1 MPQDTKSKQMLH
13 IYNTLS
19 RAKEPFEPRVPGEV
33 GLYVCGM
40 TVYDFC
46 HVGHARV
53 LVVFDV
59 LYRHL
64 MASGLS
70 VNYVRN
76 ITDVDDKIIAR
87 ALEQGKTMSE
97 VTDRFIEEMNTDA
110 HSLGILKPTHE
121 PRATETIA
129 PMVSMIETLIASGHA
144 YAADN
149 GDVYYSV
156 SAFDGY
162 GKLSG
167 RKLEELRAGERVAV
181 DTSKNDPLDFVLWKA
196 AKADEP
202 SWDSPWGQGRPGWHI
217 ECSAMSRELL
227 GDEFDIHG
235 GGMDLQFPHHE
246 NEIAQSEAAT
256 GKSFARYWMHNG
268 FVRID
273 DEKMSKS
280 LGNFFTVREVLK
292 SYTGEEMRLFILGS
306 HYRSPLNYSTA
317 QLDSARQALRR
328 LYTAL
333 KSFTEAGGSFADDTV
348 LDTDAVTRFNAA
360 LDDDLNTAEAVSVL
374 HDVANGLNKADA
386 TGEAAGVLATTLKQ
400 LGARVGLLAD
410 DPVVVLQR
418 ALGDDGLDEAAIEAL
433 INERIEARAA
443 KDFARSDEIRDTL
456 VEAGI
461 VLEDKDG
468 KTNWRRS

>member
-1 MPQDTKSKQMLH
+1 MLH

-19 RAKEPFEPRVPGEV
+19 RTKERFEPRVPGEV

-64 MASGLS
+64 LAAGMT

-87 ALEQGKTMSE
+87 AVEQGKTMSE
-97 VTDRFIEEMNTDA
+97 VTDRFIDEMNTDA
-110 HSLGILKPTHE
+110 QSLGILKPTHE

-129 PMVSMIETLIASGHA
+129 PMVAMIETLIASGHA

-167 RKLEELRAGERVAV
+167 RKLDELRAGERVAV
-181 DTSKNDPLDFVLWKA
+181 DTSKKDPLDFVLWKA
-196 AKADEP
+196 AKPDEP
-202 SWDSPWGQGRPGWHI
+202 SWDSPWGKGRPGWHI

-333 KSFTEAGGSFADDTV
+333 KSFSEAGGVFADEAE
-348 LDTDAVTRFNAA
+348 LDTDALRRFNDA

-374 HDVANGLNKADA
+374 HDVANGLNKATAGDK
-386 TGEAAGVLATTLKQ
+386 AAGVLANTLKQ
-400 LGARVGLLAD
+400 LGARLGLLTD
-410 DPVVVLQR
+410 DPVAMLQR
-418 ALGDDGLDEAAIEAL
+418 SMGDEGLDEAAIDAL

-468 KTNWRRS
+468 KTTWRRS

>member
-1 MPQDTKSKQMLH
+1 
-13 IYNTLS
+13 
-19 RAKEPFEPRVPGEV
+19 V
-33 GLYVCGM
+33 
-40 TVYDFC
+40 
-46 HVGHARV
+46 
-53 LVVFDV
+53 
-59 LYRHL
+59 
-64 MASGLS
+64 
-70 VNYVRN
+70 
-76 ITDVDDKIIAR
+76 
-87 ALEQGKTMSE
+87 EQGKTMSE
-97 VTDRFIEEMNTDA
+97 VTDLFIKEMNTDA
-110 HSLGILKPTHE
+110 ESLGILKPTHE

-129 PMVSMIETLIASGHA
+129 PMVSMIETLIGSGHA

-156 SAFDGY
+156 SSFEGY

-167 RKLEELRAGERVAV
+167 RKLDELRAGERVAV
-181 DTSKNDPLDFVLWKA
+181 DNSKNDPLDFVLWKA

-202 SWDSPWGQGRPGWHI
+202 SWDSPWGKGRPGWHI
-217 ECSAMSRELL
+217 ECSAMSREIL

-292 SYTGEEMRLFILGS
+292 SYSGEEMRLFILGS
-306 HYRSPLNYSTA
+306 HYRSPLNYSTE

-328 LYTAL
+328 LYTSL
-333 KSFTEAGGSFADDTV
+333 KSFDEAGGTFAAKDDV
-348 LDTDAVTRFNAA
+348 DTAALARFNEA

-386 TGEAAGVLATTLKQ
+386 SSSAAGVLANTLKQ
-400 LGARVGLLAD
+400 LGAKVGLLDD
-410 DPVVVLQR
+410 DPVAVLQR
-418 ALGDDGLDEAAIEAL
+418 ALGGSDDGLDEAAIEDL

>member
-1 MPQDTKSKQMLH
+1 MLH

-19 RAKEPFEPRVPGEV
+19 RKKERFEPRVPGEV

-40 TVYDFC
+40 TVYDYC

-64 MASGLS
+64 LAAGLK

-87 ALEQGKTMSE
+87 AVEQGKTMSE
-97 VTDRFIEEMNTDA
+97 VTDRFINEMNTDA
-110 HSLGILKPTHE
+110 TSLGILKPTHE
-121 PRATETIA
+121 PRATETIE

-156 SAFDGY
+156 NAFEGY

-181 DTSKNDPLDFVLWKA
+181 DTAKNDPLDFVLWKA

-202 SWDSPWGQGRPGWHI
+202 SWESPWGNGRPGWHI

-328 LYTAL
+328 LYTSL
-333 KSFTEAGGSFADDTV
+333 KSFSEAGGAFAADDV
-348 LDTDAVTRFNAA
+348 LDTAAVARFDDALN
-360 LDDDLNTAEAVSVL
+360 DDLNTAEAVSVL
-374 HDVANGLNKADA
+374 HDVANSLNKANA
-386 TGEAAGVLATTLKQ
+386 ESEQAGVLANTLKQ
-400 LGARVGLLAD
+400 LGSRIGLLGD
-410 DPVVVLQR
+410 DPVAVLQR
-418 ALGDDGLDEAAIEAL
+418 ALGDEGLDESAIEAL
-433 INERIEARAA
+433 IKERIEARAA

-461 VLEDKDG
+461 ILEDKDG